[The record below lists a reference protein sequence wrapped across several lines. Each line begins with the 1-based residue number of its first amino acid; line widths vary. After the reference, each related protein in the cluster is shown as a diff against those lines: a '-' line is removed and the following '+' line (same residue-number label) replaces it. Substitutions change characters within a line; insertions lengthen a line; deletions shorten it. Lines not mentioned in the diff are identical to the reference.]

1 MVIIERL
8 GAAVINLKFILLMLS
23 LFLSMDIL
31 IRDKT
36 KSRLQVLNTMRVCG
50 ISNNNC
56 ELQCYCLAIMLNVSC
71 TSWKRL
77 LRLLLK
83 KIDLTPKKKTSKGS
97 FNDKTRTNVG
107 RKGNIDFTLKDSE
120 RQSKPLLI
128 TWTCECELAS
138 LFQFQKLI
146 SFVYNSLSG
155 WQPCS
160 VPAQSTIHSKTKI
173 IENDISI

>member
-56 ELQCYCLAIMLNVSC
+56 ELQCYCLAIILNVSS
-71 TSWKRL
+71 TS
-77 LRLLLK
+77 
-83 KIDLTPKKKTSKGS
+83 
-97 FNDKTRTNVG
+97 
-107 RKGNIDFTLKDSE
+107 
-120 RQSKPLLI
+120 
-128 TWTCECELAS
+128 
-138 LFQFQKLI
+138 
-146 SFVYNSLSG
+146 
-155 WQPCS
+155 
-160 VPAQSTIHSKTKI
+160 
-173 IENDISI
+173 

>member
-56 ELQCYCLAIMLNVSC
+56 ELQCYCLAIILNVSC

-83 KIDLTPKKKTSKGS
+83 NWFNAKKKKHLKAILMTRQELTWGEKVTSISRWKTVKMKYEIKVQFSSKNS
-97 FNDKTRTNVG
+97 FHLFTTLYQAGNRAQCPHNPLYIPK
-107 RKGNIDFTLKDSE
+107 RK
-120 RQSKPLLI
+120 
-128 TWTCECELAS
+128 
-138 LFQFQKLI
+138 
-146 SFVYNSLSG
+146 
-155 WQPCS
+155 
-160 VPAQSTIHSKTKI
+160 
-173 IENDISI
+173 

>member
-56 ELQCYCLAIMLNVSC
+56 ELQCYCLANILNVSC
-71 TSWKRL
+71 TS
-77 LRLLLK
+77 
-83 KIDLTPKKKTSKGS
+83 
-97 FNDKTRTNVG
+97 
-107 RKGNIDFTLKDSE
+107 
-120 RQSKPLLI
+120 
-128 TWTCECELAS
+128 
-138 LFQFQKLI
+138 
-146 SFVYNSLSG
+146 
-155 WQPCS
+155 
-160 VPAQSTIHSKTKI
+160 
-173 IENDISI
+173 